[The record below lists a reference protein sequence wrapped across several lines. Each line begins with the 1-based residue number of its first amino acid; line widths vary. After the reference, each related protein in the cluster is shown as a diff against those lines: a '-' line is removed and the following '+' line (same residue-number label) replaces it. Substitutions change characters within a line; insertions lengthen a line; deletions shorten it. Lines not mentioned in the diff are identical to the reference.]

1 MNNRPKKR
9 VRYEEAGSDESEL
22 DEDYCPN
29 NESRSIQRLRC
40 TNKVAHNNFT
50 TTKLEILKTE
60 PKIVNILE
68 EPLLQK
74 DRARLLQLYEIY
86 KTSAPSTE
94 HWLELRNSVNKMFDE
109 CKNNYTQHC
118 RYTTEQHQEMQEQ
131 LDILES
137 YDPNI
142 DLLYK
147 ILQLDTS
154 INNKQTIYAR
164 YKELQNMSTH
174 DDEKGK
180 LRHWIT
186 WAISMPHD
194 EIKTFPFSKT
204 QLTNF
209 LRKVSKTMDEEL
221 YGMQHVKE
229 QILLFVSSKIQNPHM
244 KRCSLG
250 LIGAP
255 GTGKCLGKDTPIIMY
270 DGSTKM
276 VQDIKYGDK
285 IMGDDSTSRTI
296 LSTCTG
302 KETLYQIS
310 QLYGDD
316 YIVNESHILSL
327 KLSKNPRIH
336 NRTERSSFQVRWF
349 DMEKSK
355 SKSFKYSE
363 ENKNIVYNETVDFMN
378 KLPKKGSIIDIS
390 LLEYLKRTKDWKTAY
405 KGYKVGIE
413 FEQRKV
419 DLDPYLLGLWLGD
432 GSRDGPRISTQD
444 SVIIKYLHEILPTYN
459 CYLQHTDKYDYRIN
473 GVKHVNNMLNLLRK
487 YNVIKNK
494 HIPRDYMINSRH
506 VRLKILAGLIDS
518 DGYMSNNC
526 YEIVQ
531 KRKNLADDILFLTR
545 SLGYRSVLRQVTNSC
560 IYNGKKR
567 EGIYYKVSF
576 GGHVNDIPVLITRK
590 KAHIRNQIKDTLSY
604 RIETKELGMGDYYGF
619 TIDGNHRFVLGDFT
633 VTHNTA
639 ISRLLAKVLD
649 FPFEQISLGGIT
661 NPDYLKGHEYTYV
674 GAQPGEI
681 SKCLKRMKYKNGIL
695 FLDEFDKISDN
706 NDMCSALLH
715 ITDPIQNSE
724 FRDKFLS
731 EITIDLSYLWFIYS
745 MNELPT
751 DSALSDRIY
760 TIEVPG
766 YKLEDKKCIITDYLF
781 PKALRNI
788 NTSESAIKISPKVA
802 EYLIKENTDWEN
814 CVGVR
819 SIEKVVNNIVSKI
832 DFLVKHQ
839 DKKGKL
845 KGFDVSFNTGKVIRY
860 PVTLTCDMI
869 KILC

>member
-9 VRYEEAGSDESEL
+9 VRYEEAGSDESEF
-22 DEDYCPN
+22 DEDYCPD
-29 NESRSIQRLRC
+29 NESRSLKRLRC

-86 KTSAPSTE
+86 KTSVPSTE
-94 HWLELRNSVNKMFDE
+94 HWLELRNSVNKMFSE

-180 LRHWIT
+180 LRHWLT

-255 GTGKCLGKDTPIIMY
+255 GTGK
-270 DGSTKM
+270 
-276 VQDIKYGDK
+276 
-285 IMGDDSTSRTI
+285 
-296 LSTCTG
+296 
-302 KETLYQIS
+302 
-310 QLYGDD
+310 
-316 YIVNESHILSL
+316 
-327 KLSKNPRIH
+327 
-336 NRTERSSFQVRWF
+336 
-349 DMEKSK
+349 
-355 SKSFKYSE
+355 
-363 ENKNIVYNETVDFMN
+363 
-378 KLPKKGSIIDIS
+378 
-390 LLEYLKRTKDWKTAY
+390 
-405 KGYKVGIE
+405 
-413 FEQRKV
+413 
-419 DLDPYLLGLWLGD
+419 
-432 GSRDGPRISTQD
+432 
-444 SVIIKYLHEILPTYN
+444 
-459 CYLQHTDKYDYRIN
+459 
-473 GVKHVNNMLNLLRK
+473 
-487 YNVIKNK
+487 
-494 HIPRDYMINSRH
+494 
-506 VRLKILAGLIDS
+506 
-518 DGYMSNNC
+518 
-526 YEIVQ
+526 
-531 KRKNLADDILFLTR
+531 
-545 SLGYRSVLRQVTNSC
+545 
-560 IYNGKKR
+560 
-567 EGIYYKVSF
+567 
-576 GGHVNDIPVLITRK
+576 
-590 KAHIRNQIKDTLSY
+590 
-604 RIETKELGMGDYYGF
+604 
-619 TIDGNHRFVLGDFT
+619 
-633 VTHNTA
+633 TA

-649 FPFEQISLGGIT
+649 FPFEQISLGGIS

-706 NDMCSALLH
+706 KDMCSALLH